1 MRRPNSKEAITQRAF
16 VPLLN
21 LKTAGCAP
29 KTSLRPQ
36 VPIAKMENL
45 PVGPQSHFNDAGT
58 IHVVYH
64 RRRRTKP
71 DTVPPGTGKD
81 TKLQPPNVDVPVSAI
96 DTEANFPRRPSQ
108 HFRHRRNPNAS
119 HNHIGQFSPQRIN
132 DAFTTQNCDTQ
143 SSRNRG
149 VLVNTRGQRRD
160 IGRRS

>member
-1 MRRPNSKEAITQRAF
+1 VRQ
-16 VPLLN
+16 
-21 LKTAGCAP
+21 
-29 KTSLRPQ
+29 SLRCNSERSFWGLRS
-36 VPIAKMENL
+36 ENVASTPGTRWQIGKL
-45 PVGPQSHFNDAGT
+45 SSRHQSHFNDAGT

-64 RRRRTKP
+64 LRSRAKS
-71 DTVPPGTGKD
+71 DTVPPGTEKD
-81 TKLQPPNVDVPVSAI
+81 IKLQKLQPPNVDVPVSAI
-96 DTEANFPRRPSQ
+96 DTEADFPRRPSQ

-132 DAFTTQNCDTQ
+132 DAFTTQNYDTQ